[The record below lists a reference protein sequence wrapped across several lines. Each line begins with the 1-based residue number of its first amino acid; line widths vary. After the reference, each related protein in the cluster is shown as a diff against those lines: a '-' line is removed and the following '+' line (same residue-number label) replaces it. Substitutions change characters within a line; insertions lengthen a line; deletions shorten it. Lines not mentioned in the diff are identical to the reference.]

1 MKQKIIL
8 ARADIALLITR
19 LILGGIFINA
29 GWTKITNISFVIEK
43 FSAMHIPAFL
53 TYIVAYGEFIGG
65 ILLVLGLWV
74 WIVATFLSI
83 IMLVAIYL
91 TRSAGIEMFGL
102 PLVTLAGLISLVGN
116 GGGKYS
122 VERFFKK

>member
-1 MKQKIIL
+1 MKNKIML

-29 GWTKITNISFVIEK
+29 GWSKISNMPMIIAK
-43 FSAMHIPAFL
+43 FSTMHIPHFL

-74 WIVATFLSI
+74 SIIASFLSI
-83 IMLVAIYL
+83 IMIVAIYL
-91 TRSAGIEMFGL
+91 TRSAGIEMWGL
-102 PLVTLAGLISLVGN
+102 PLVTLGGLVSLVGN